1 PTRLLCYG
9 PPNGGPDTL
18 AATPDRTPA
27 ARPSR
32 TAATLEA
39 IARGLGPPAMTE
51 ADRPAFAQLLALLGE
66 TFHEPTGGA
75 RASLRARNLAC
86 ACPLDLPCHVEVWLE
101 VATSHDPSSRL
112 ARCDA
117 NGARAAP
124 ARRGHRPGTDRRS
137 AVPDFPFAA
146 TSGGLGWDPN
156 GYNAGTT
163 SR

>member
-1 PTRLLCYG
+1 FAHL
-9 PPNGGPDTL
+9 PPSVG
-18 AATPDRTPA
+18 
-27 ARPSR
+27 
-32 TAATLEA
+32 EA
-39 IARGLGPPAMTE
+39 S
-51 ADRPAFAQLLALLGE
+51 
-66 TFHEPTGGA
+66 HEPSGEA
-75 RASLRARNLAC
+75 RELLRGRNLAG